1 MKKEIG
7 GYSMNFWQRGLKS
20 VTRRKGRSLIL
31 FLVIFILGNVIAGS
45 VAIQQSTKNVEEE
58 TKKQMGAVA
67 TIELD
72 YERVDKEQQANPEAF
87 ETNDEWHKQPPLKEL
102 EAIGALPY
110 VKYFE
115 YSIGSWMGLNKIK
128 SYSDP
133 EMGMSYGGSAK
144 YNLNVRGVNRK
155 EIVDIEE
162 GLIKLDEGSIFSDKD
177 IEEGTNNIII
187 SKEVAELN
195 NLSVG
200 DQVIFD
206 VTGEYYPMD
215 GNGEMEGSDDEETT
229 KDSMGEMGEPEVRTF
244 DFPAK
249 VIGIFSVIKKE
260 QKELTPEERSNESW
274 MAMDQINTIYAPNKL
289 AKELNR
295 QMSQK
300 IWGVSEEDMVNEEE
314 YYQTTYALKSTDDLE
329 AFREEANALIS
340 NKYYEVKAASDQ
352 YDQVAGSMKKLG
364 QISGYVVIIAVA
376 ATLMIIT
383 LIVLLFLRDRKHEL
397 GIYLSLGEN
406 RGKII
411 GQIVIELLLIGS
423 LALVLSLVTGNLLAG
438 GISNSLFQMD
448 WFANT
453 DQNGMMYY
461 GGIMGQNTISPEQVQ
476 AAYKVSF
483 SAGYIVTYLVTG
495 LGTILLSAVVP
506 LLYILRLNPKKI
518 MM

>member
-1 MKKEIG
+1 
-7 GYSMNFWQRGLKS
+7 MNFWQRSLKS

-67 TIELD
+67 TIEMD
-72 YERVDKEQQANPEAF
+72 YERVNKEQQANPEAF
-87 ETNDEWHKQPPLKEL
+87 ENNDEWHRQPPLKEL
-102 EAIGALPY
+102 EAIGELPY

-115 YSIGSWMGLNKIK
+115 YSVGSWMGLNKIK
-128 SYSDP
+128 AYTDE
-133 EMGMSYGGSAK
+133 EMGMSYGGGAK

-155 EIVDIEE
+155 ELVDIEE
-162 GLIKLDEGSIFSDKD
+162 GLIKLEDGSTFSDKD
-177 IEEGTNNIII
+177 IAEGTNNIII
-187 SKEVAELN
+187 SKEVADLN

-206 VTGEYYPMD
+206 VTGEYYPMED
-215 GNGEMEGSDDEETT
+215 EGTEGSDDGAATM
-229 KDSMGEMGEPEVRTF
+229 DSMGEMAEPEVRTF

-260 QKELTPEERSNESW
+260 QKEMTPEERSNDSW
-274 MAMDQINTIYAPNKL
+274 MAMEQINTIYAPNKL
-289 AKELNR
+289 SQELNR
-295 QMSQK
+295 QMSEK
-300 IWGVSEEDMVNEEE
+300 IWGVSPEDLESEEE
-314 YYQTTYALKSTDDLE
+314 YYQTTYALKSTDDIE
-329 AFREEANALIS
+329 AFREEANALIT
-340 NKYYEVKAASDQ
+340 NKYYEIMAASDQ

-376 ATLMIIT
+376 ATMMIIS

-411 GQIVIELLLIGS
+411 GQILIELLLIGS

-448 WFANT
+448 WFTNNG
-453 DQNGMMYY
+453 QNGMMYY
-461 GGIMGQNTISPEQVQ
+461 GGVIGQNNISPEEVQ
-476 AAYKVSF
+476 SAYKVTF
-483 SAGYIVTYLVTG
+483 SAGYIITYLVTG